1 MAGLGDTGEALP
13 DGTVPHSTVPEPT
26 LPEWTVTDAA
36 PFIRVPSASDDKYG
50 HGVLGVV
57 TGSDVFP
64 GAAVLGVDAACATGV
79 GMVRFLG
86 DPDVARQVMHRR
98 PETVTVDGR
107 VQAWLIGS
115 GTEWTEAGSQTTAVQ
130 RVLDAGEPVVIDAG
144 ALPLAGLG
152 RGISVVTPHHAE
164 CARLLDIT
172 RDEVD
177 TDPLRAANS
186 LADQRSVTVVLKGHT
201 TLVVSP
207 QSAGERFARRLTAPT
222 TWLATAGTGDVLAGI
237 MGALLPTHADDLAE
251 NPDSAAPIAA
261 TAVLLHG
268 LAAVRA
274 GSRGPFGASD
284 IAAHLA
290 QVIADILE
298 HRDDSQHL

>member
-1 MAGLGDTGEALP
+1 MAGLGDSSEA
-13 DGTVPHSTVPEPT
+13 
-26 LPEWTVTDAA
+26 LPEWTVTEGPVPEGRVPEWTVTEAA
-36 PFIRVPSASDDKYG
+36 PFIRVPLATDDKYG
-50 HGVLGVV
+50 HGVLGVI
-57 TGSDVFP
+57 TGSAAFP

-86 DPDVARQVMHRR
+86 DPGVATQVMHRR

-115 GTEWTEAGSQTTAVQ
+115 GTEWTVAGSHTAIVQ
-130 RVLDAGEPVVIDAG
+130 RVLDAQEPVVIDAG
-144 ALPLAGLG
+144 ALPLAGL
-152 RGISVVTPHHAE
+152 RAGISVVTPHHAE
-164 CARLLDIT
+164 CARLLEIT
-172 RDEVD
+172 REEVD
-177 TDPLRAANS
+177 ADPMRAATT

-237 MGALLPTHADDLAE
+237 MGALLATHAEDLVE
-251 NPDSAAPIAA
+251 NPAHAAPLAA

-268 LAAVRA
+268 LAALRA
-274 GSRGPFGASD
+274 GSGGPFGASD
-284 IAAHLA
+284 IAEHLGP
-290 QVIADILE
+290 VIADILE
-298 HRDDSQHL
+298 GRGDSQNL